1 LPPLSEAIDFPN
13 PRRSTIVAPPEAME
27 VRDRVENAIA
37 FPLTKDAKVGF
48 NALPVRKLGQAE
60 RLRREH
66 GNERKRVLAIMYQFP
81 PDHQVGAQSCVQ
93 ICRYLPDHGW
103 DPIVLT
109 VQERYIENADPPMT
123 EPFPGIVIRAGVL
136 PHPIS
141 LYRWLKASFKSKAQV
156 AHGASMEG
164 LESPKTGVRRWLL
177 SMLLIPDDFTGWI
190 VPAVI
195 SGLRA
200 VRAQK
205 VDCLF
210 SSGLWWTNHLV
221 GLALAELT
229 GLPWIAHFRDPWT
242 QAQWLKP
249 VSGLSIRIEKF
260 LERQV
265 LRKACA
271 VVCVTE
277 EHTAQLRQGN
287 PDLPPGKFITIPN
300 GYDGMEWEA
309 VLHDK
314 KEAHNDKFTI
324 TYAGSFYYKR
334 SPYPLFPA
342 LRSLIDSGE
351 IDRDHIQ
358 LQFISGGAY
367 VAEGL
372 PVMDVA
378 TKYGL
383 ADQVTLP
390 DRLSRPEAFRRIAQ
404 SDLLLLSVDQSYQ
417 IPLKTY
423 EYLRAG
429 RPILALTSGGAIVD
443 LLSET
448 GGAWVV
454 DPNDGAGIRAAV
466 LEAYRGWCGG
476 VDARTPNQD
485 VVAGFDRRRLSGR
498 IAEMFDHSIAGE
510 LRA

>member
-1 LPPLSEAIDFPN
+1 VAHTEVLEREEN
-13 PRRSTIVAPPEAME
+13 P
-27 VRDRVENAIA
+27 IA
-37 FPLTKDAKVGF
+37 FPLTKNAKPGPGF
-48 NALPVRKLGQAE
+48 AASPLRELSQSEP
-60 RLRREH
+60 LRREH

-81 PDHQVGAQSCVQ
+81 PSHEVGAQSCVQ
-93 ICRYLPDHGW
+93 NCRYLPVYGW

-109 VQERYIENADPPMT
+109 VQERYIENADGPMT
-123 EPFPGIVIRAGVL
+123 EPFPGIVIRAGVI

-141 LYRWLKASFKSKAQV
+141 LYRRLKARFKSKPDA
-156 AHGASMEG
+156 ALDFSIE
-164 LESPKTGVRRWLL
+164 ETDSPSKIGVLRRWVL
-177 SMLLIPDDFTGWI
+177 SMLLLPDDYTGWI

-221 GLALAELT
+221 GLALFELT
-229 GLPWIAHFRDPWT
+229 GLPWVAHFRDPWSK
-242 QAQWLKP
+242 AQWLKP
-249 VSGLSIRIEKF
+249 VSALSIRIEEF

-265 LRKACA
+265 LRKASA

-277 EHTAQLRQGN
+277 HHTTQLRQAN
-287 PDLPPGKFITIPN
+287 PDLPPGKFFTIPN
-300 GYDGMEWEA
+300 GFDGMEWEA
-309 VLHDK
+309 VLGDK
-314 KEAHNDKFTI
+314 KEAAHNDKFTI
-324 TYAGSFYYKR
+324 TYAGTFYYKR

-351 IDRDHIQ
+351 IDRERIQ
-358 LQFISGGAY
+358 LQLISGGAE
-367 VAEGL
+367 VAEGSR
-372 PVMDVA
+372 VTDVA

-383 ADQVTLP
+383 AEQVTVP
-390 DRLSRPEAFRRIAQ
+390 ARFSRSEALRRMAQ

-429 RPILALTSGGAIVD
+429 RPILALSSGGAVVD
-443 LLSET
+443 LLNQT

-454 DPNDGAGIRAAV
+454 DPDDGAGIRAAV
-466 LEAYRGWCGG
+466 LEAYQSWRGG
-476 VDARTPNQD
+476 VDARLPNQD
-485 VVAGFDRRRLSGR
+485 VVSAFDRRLLSGR
-498 IAEMFDHSIAGE
+498 IAKLLDRSITGE
-510 LRA
+510 LTHNARDHHNLQATS